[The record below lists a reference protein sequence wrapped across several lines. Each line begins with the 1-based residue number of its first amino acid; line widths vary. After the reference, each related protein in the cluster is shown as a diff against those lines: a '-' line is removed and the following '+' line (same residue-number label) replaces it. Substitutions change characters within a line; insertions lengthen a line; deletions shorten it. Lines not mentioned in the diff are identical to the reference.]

1 MMSVVDADLALYALF
16 AALIIG
22 LVTTLLPD
30 DVSPRIHLIA
40 LIVAIALTVLF
51 LSLLGREP

>member
-1 MMSVVDADLALYALF
+1 MIDADLALYALV

-30 DVSPRIHLIA
+30 DVDPRIHFVA

-51 LSLLGREP
+51 ISLLGREP

>member
-1 MMSVVDADLALYALF
+1 MGVIDADLALYALF

-22 LVTTLLPD
+22 LVTMLLPD
-30 DVSPRIHLIA
+30 DVNPRIHLIA

-51 LSLLGREP
+51 ISLLGQEP